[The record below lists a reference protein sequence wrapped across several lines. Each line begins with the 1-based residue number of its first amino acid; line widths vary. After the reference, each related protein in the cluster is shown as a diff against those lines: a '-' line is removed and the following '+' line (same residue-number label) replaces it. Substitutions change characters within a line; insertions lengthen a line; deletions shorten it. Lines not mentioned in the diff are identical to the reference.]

1 MPQQTGRPPP
11 PGPALGVC
19 DVAPQVPWL
28 DDEDVE
34 ERELRGL
41 AAVGLL
47 GTLEEVGWTIR
58 DKLLALWA
66 GERDAEVL
74 TAGLG
79 PREASAMTSILF
91 HTQQLEEQY
100 GKPPQ
105 QSVQAALAAAE
116 SGSSWLQGEGGAGA
130 EGTGDKH

>member
-1 MPQQTGRPPP
+1 M
-11 PGPALGVC
+11 
-19 DVAPQVPWL
+19 

-58 DKLLALWA
+58 DKVLALWA
-66 GERDAEVL
+66 GERDEAVL
-74 TAGLG
+74 SAGLG
-79 PREASAMTSILF
+79 PREATAISSILY

-100 GKPPQ
+100 GRPPQ
-105 QSVQAALAAAE
+105 QSVDAALAAAN
-116 SGSSWLQGEGGAGA
+116 LGGDSAA
-130 EGTGDKH
+130 EGTEKS

>member
-1 MPQQTGRPPP
+1 MTQYTFLVSEACSHCFAESASLSCA
-11 PGPALGVC
+11 ALCCVP
-19 DVAPQVPWL
+19 DQVPWL

-58 DKLLALWA
+58 DKVLALWG
-66 GERDAEVL
+66 GERDEAVL

-79 PREASAMTSILF
+79 PREASAMASILY
-91 HTQQLEEQY
+91 HTQQLEQHY
-100 GKPPQ
+100 GQPPPQ
-105 QSVQAALAAAE
+105 SVEAALAAA
-116 SGSSWLQGEGGAGA
+116 SLGA
-130 EGTGDKH
+130 EDGDKL